1 MSIKQKIGIVVL
13 LLSPYMFVLMEFI
26 MGVISLRLLLL
37 LSLLYLVTIPLLVMS
52 VIIKYKRN
60 VGNDK

>member
-13 LLSPYMFVLMEFI
+13 LLSPYMFVLTEFI
-26 MGVISLRLLLL
+26 LGVISLRLLLL

-60 VGNDK
+60 VGSDK